1 MSNQPLNIPN
11 PSTTIPLVNL
21 KAQYQT
27 IKAEIDAAI
36 RRIIET
42 SSFILGEELAA
53 FEKEFAQYCGV
64 QFAVGT
70 SSGTTAIHTALAA
83 LRIGLGDEVITTP
96 MTFIAT
102 TAEITHAGAR
112 PVFVDIDE
120 QTFTLDVEKVRERIH
135 ADYYFDERIGYLVN
149 RLSQRRLKAIMPV
162 HLYGQ
167 MADMKPLLEL
177 ARSYNLH
184 IIEDAAQAHG
194 AEACDEHG
202 AWKRAG
208 SFGIAATFSFYPGK
222 NLGAYGDAGCVV
234 TNDVRLAS
242 YMRLFVDQGRTDK
255 YTHAFEGRNYRLD
268 TLQAAILRVK
278 LPYLDSWNA
287 RRRAIA
293 QQYTRLLSDLPDVT
307 TPTSSALRRHV
318 FHLYVIQTPRR
329 DELFRWLNEQGISAG
344 IHYPKPLHLQP
355 AYEYLGYKQGDFPVA
370 EACAQRV
377 LSLPCYPEL
386 TDEQIEFI
394 VETIKRL
401 LTGHRPSS
409 TNQ

>member
-1 MSNQPLNIPN
+1 MSSQSLNTPHL
-11 PSTTIPLVNL
+11 PVTIPLVDL

-36 RRIIET
+36 ERIINT
-42 SSFILGEELAA
+42 SSFILGEELAT

-64 QFAVGT
+64 PFAIGT
-70 SSGTTAIHTALAA
+70 SSGTTAIHTALTA
-83 LRIGLGDEVITTP
+83 LRIGTGDEVITTP

-120 QTFTLDVEKVRERIH
+120 RTLTLDVEKVRERIH

-149 RLSQRRLKAIMPV
+149 RLSHRRLKAIIPV

-167 MADMKPLLEL
+167 MADMKRLLEL
-177 ARSYNLH
+177 ARAYNLH

-194 AEACDEHG
+194 AEACNEHG
-202 AWKRAG
+202 VWRRAG

-234 TNDVRLAS
+234 TNDAHLAS
-242 YMRLFVDQGRTDK
+242 HMRLFIDQGRTDK

-293 QQYTRLLSDLPDVT
+293 QQYNRLLSDVPDIQP
-307 TPTSSALRRHV
+307 PTISDMRRHV

-329 DELFRWLNEQGISAG
+329 DELFRWLHERGIGAG

-355 AYEYLGYKQGDFPVA
+355 AYEYLGHKQGDFPVA

-386 TDEQIEFI
+386 TDGQIAFI
-394 VETIKRL
+394 VAMIRRF
-401 LTGHRPSS
+401 LTDH
-409 TNQ
+409 